1 MSVHLILSF
10 YQKQDKLKS
19 SFNFA
24 KLEEHVWMKKK
35 KALKMYPCLDN
46 K

>member
-35 KALKMYPCLDN
+35 SFKNVPMPW
-46 K
+46 